1 MKYDVNAAQCSNN
14 SNNSPNENAYS
25 NYNFY
30 TSNSYEGSC
39 GEYEVSNE
47 ERKAIV
53 HYLGPTS
60 STRAATSSSCSS
72 RTPRDP

>member
-30 TSNSYEGSC
+30 TSNSYEGQL
-39 GEYEVSNE
+39 
-47 ERKAIV
+47 R
-53 HYLGPTS
+53 
-60 STRAATSSSCSS
+60 
-72 RTPRDP
+72 